1 MQEQELSVD
10 SFTHNKNQAKIA
22 KEEAELAA
30 LLKGD
35 ASTEDDEE
43 QVEEA
48 KSNSEGSETAEVQDE
63 DDPKQEKTSKEKQ
76 ASDSDGSDEAE
87 LSAEEKTFKQRYGEI
102 RKHMADKEKDW
113 KSRIEKL
120 ESQLEKS
127 ANKEFTLPK
136 TKEDV
141 EAWAKKYPDVAA
153 IVEAIAEDKAM
164 KQTLDL
170 DDRLKEVEAMRL
182 DARKQK
188 AEAELLSLHPDFAE
202 IRADEVFHEWAS
214 NLPKAM
220 QNALYDDEYD
230 SKSVARVIDLYKVDN
245 GISSKPQKSDDKN
258 AASSVKAR
266 SSAKP
271 EENESAS
278 FLRESQIAK
287 MSARE
292 YEKRMDEIQEAMR
305 SGKFIYD
312 LSNK

>member
-30 LLKGD
+30 LLKGE

-43 QVEEA
+43 QAEEA
-48 KSNSEGSETAEVQDE
+48 KSGSEGSETAEVQDE
-63 DDPKQEKTSKEKQ
+63 GDPKQEKAAKEKQ
-76 ASDSDGSDEAE
+76 ASDSDGSDEGD

-202 IRADEVFHEWAS
+202 IRADEAFHEWAG

-245 GISSKPQKSDDKN
+245 GIDSKPQKSTDKN

-312 LSNK
+312 MSNK

>member
-48 KSNSEGSETAEVQDE
+48 KSDSEGSETAEVQDE
-63 DDPKQEKTSKEKQ
+63 VDPKQEKTSKEKQ
-76 ASDSDGSDEAE
+76 ASDSDGSDEGE

-245 GISSKPQKSDDKN
+245 GIDSKPQKSDDKS

-312 LSNK
+312 MSNK

>member
-245 GISSKPQKSDDKN
+245 GIDSKPQKSDDKS

-312 LSNK
+312 MSNK

>member
-48 KSNSEGSETAEVQDE
+48 KSDSEGSETAEVQDE
-63 DDPKQEKTSKEKQ
+63 DDPKQEKAAKEKQ
-76 ASDSDGSDEAE
+76 ASGSDDSDEGE

-245 GISSKPQKSDDKN
+245 GIDSKPQKSDDKS

-312 LSNK
+312 MSNK

>member
-30 LLKGD
+30 LLKGE

-48 KSNSEGSETAEVQDE
+48 KSGSEGSETAEVQDE
-63 DDPKQEKTSKEKQ
+63 GDPKQEEAAKEKQ
-76 ASDSDGSDEAE
+76 ASDSDGSDEGDR
-87 LSAEEKTFKQRYGEI
+87 SAEEKTVKQRYGEI

-202 IRADEVFHEWAS
+202 IRADEAFHEWAG

-245 GISSKPQKSDDKN
+245 GIDSKPQKSTDKN

-266 SSAKP
+266 SSARP

-312 LSNK
+312 MSNK

>member
-48 KSNSEGSETAEVQDE
+48 KSDSEGSETAEVQDE

-76 ASDSDGSDEAE
+76 ASDSDGSDEGE

-245 GISSKPQKSDDKN
+245 GIDSKPQKSDDKS

-312 LSNK
+312 MSNK

>member
-48 KSNSEGSETAEVQDE
+48 KSDSEGSETAEVQDE
-63 DDPKQEKTSKEKQ
+63 DGPKQEKAAKEEQ
-76 ASDSDGSDEAE
+76 ASDSDGSDEGE

-202 IRADEVFHEWAS
+202 IRADEAFHEWAG

-245 GISSKPQKSDDKN
+245 GISSKPQKSDDKG

-271 EENESAS
+271 EDNESAS

>member
-30 LLKGD
+30 MLKGD

-48 KSNSEGSETAEVQDE
+48 KSDSEGSETAEVQDE

-76 ASDSDGSDEAE
+76 ASDSDGSDEGE

-245 GISSKPQKSDDKN
+245 GIDSKPQKSDDKS

-312 LSNK
+312 MSNK

>member
-1 MQEQELSVD
+1 
-10 SFTHNKNQAKIA
+10 
-22 KEEAELAA
+22 
-30 LLKGD
+30 
-35 ASTEDDEE
+35 
-43 QVEEA
+43 
-48 KSNSEGSETAEVQDE
+48 
-63 DDPKQEKTSKEKQ
+63 
-76 ASDSDGSDEAE
+76 
-87 LSAEEKTFKQRYGEI
+87 
-102 RKHMADKEKDW
+102 
-113 KSRIEKL
+113 
-120 ESQLEKS
+120 
-127 ANKEFTLPK
+127 
-136 TKEDV
+136 
-141 EAWAKKYPDVAA
+141 
-153 IVEAIAEDKAM
+153 
-164 KQTLDL
+164 LDL

-202 IRADEVFHEWAS
+202 IRADEAFHEWAS

-245 GISSKPQKSDDKN
+245 GIDSKPQKSTDKN

>member
-76 ASDSDGSDEAE
+76 ASDSDGSDEGE

-245 GISSKPQKSDDKN
+245 GIDSKPQKSDDKS

-312 LSNK
+312 MSNK

>member
-48 KSNSEGSETAEVQDE
+48 KSDSEGSETAEVQDE
-63 DDPKQEKTSKEKQ
+63 GDPKQEKAAKEKQ
-76 ASDSDGSDEAE
+76 ASDSDGSDEGE

-245 GISSKPQKSDDKN
+245 GIDSKPQKSDDKS

-312 LSNK
+312 MSNK

>member
-48 KSNSEGSETAEVQDE
+48 KSDSEGSETAEVQDE
-63 DDPKQEKTSKEKQ
+63 VDPKQEKTSKEKQ
-76 ASDSDGSDEAE
+76 ASDSDGSDEGE

-245 GISSKPQKSDDKN
+245 GIESKPQKSDDKS

-312 LSNK
+312 MSNK

>member
-35 ASTEDDEE
+35 ASTENDEE

-48 KSNSEGSETAEVQDE
+48 KSDSEGSETAEVQDE
-63 DDPKQEKTSKEKQ
+63 GNPKQEKAAEEKQ
-76 ASDSDGSDEAE
+76 ASGSDNSDEGE

-120 ESQLEKS
+120 EAQLEK
-127 ANKEFTLPK
+127 AAGKEFTLPK

-141 EAWAKKYPDVAA
+141 ESWAKKYPDVAA
-153 IVEAIAEDKAM
+153 IVEAIAEDKAQ

-170 DDRLKEVEAMRL
+170 DERLKEVEAMRL

-202 IRADEVFHEWAS
+202 IRADEAFHEWAG

-230 SKSVARVIDLYKVDN
+230 AKSVARVIDLYKADN
-245 GISSKPQKSDDKN
+245 GISSKPHKSGDKS

-287 MSARE
+287 MTARE

>member
-312 LSNK
+312 MSNK

>member
-48 KSNSEGSETAEVQDE
+48 KSGSEGSETAEVQDE
-63 DDPKQEKTSKEKQ
+63 GNPKQEKAAKEKQ
-76 ASDSDGSDEAE
+76 ASGSDDSDEGE

-188 AEAELLSLHPDFAE
+188 AEAELLSLHPDFAD
-202 IRADEVFHEWAS
+202 IRADESFHEWAS

-245 GISSKPQKSDDKN
+245 GIGSKPQKSTDKN

-271 EENESAS
+271 EDNESAG
-278 FLRESQIAK
+278 FLRESQISE

-312 LSNK
+312 MSNK